1 MSFDKKAY
9 QKEYMRKKRMEE
21 NGEPFYEWEKVTN
34 DLYEELKRNG
44 RGVPVNGHVLVAT
57 KDKDS
62 FGSVVTEE
70 AWRARLDWTCKH
82 GREGW
87 SCKGCLK

>member
-1 MSFDKKAY
+1 MAQDR
-9 QKEYMRKKRMEE
+9 KEYMKQYMRKKRMEE
-21 NGEPFYEWEKVTN
+21 NGEPFYQWETITPT
-34 DLYEELKRNG
+34 LMEELKAHG
-44 RGVPVNGHVLVAT
+44 RGVPVNGYVLIST

-70 AWRARLDWTCKH
+70 AWRQRLDWTCKH

-87 SCKGCLK
+87 SCKECLK

>member
-1 MSFDKKAY
+1 MAFDKKTY

-21 NGEPFYEWEKVTN
+21 NGEPFYEWKTVPP
-34 DLYEELKRNG
+34 DIMKELETQG
-44 RGVPVNGHVLVAT
+44 RGVPVKGYVLIAT

-62 FGSVVTEE
+62 FGSVVSEE
-70 AWRARLDWTCKH
+70 DWRARLDYTCKH

-87 SCKGCLK
+87 SCKECLK